1 MEAEVPMR
9 RLLVATACMVLV
21 ATGCSQATVLP
32 RKAVALNDAGAVAFA
47 AGHLE
52 VAEARVALAL
62 EYNPRFVEAWVNLGL
77 IDEAHANF
85 KLARERFVKARDI
98 NPDLPISHHALGQLD
113 EREGHYAEAEHN
125 YRAALKVDPGFAP
138 SRMNL
143 GRRLFERGAYDDARE
158 QFLRLTQVAPS
169 VPSGWTGLCESLMKV
184 GREEEAEDVLVQIGP
199 ALNGDP
205 NITILRGRVLLLHKH
220 YVEAE
225 AMLQPVTEMDDP
237 PRASA
242 AFAWMSLGRL
252 GMGDGERAQAEA
264 DRAVALNPGDPLA
277 QYVQR
282 TVRKAR
288 AAAAASVDFAQPP
301 IPSGR

>member
-1 MEAEVPMR
+1 MR
-9 RLLVATACMVLV
+9 RLLAAAFVVLGA

-32 RKAVALNDAGAVAFA
+32 RKAIALNDAGAVAFA

-77 IDEAHANF
+77 IDEARGNF
-85 KLARERFVKARDI
+85 ELARQRFVKARDL

-113 EREGHYAEAEHN
+113 EREGHYPEAEHN

-158 QFLRLTQVAPS
+158 QFLRLTQVAPA
-169 VPSGWTGLCESLMKV
+169 VPAGWTGLCESLMKV
-184 GREEEAEDVLVQIGP
+184 GREEEAEDVLVHVGP
-199 ALNGDP
+199 ALEGDP
-205 NITILRGRVLLLHKH
+205 NVVILRGRVLLLHKR
-220 YVEAE
+220 YVEAVATLE
-225 AMLQPVTEMDDP
+225 PVTEAEDP

-242 AFAWMSLGRL
+242 AFAWMSLARL

-264 DRAVALNPGDPLA
+264 DRAVSLSPGDPLA
-277 QYVQR
+277 QYAQR

-288 AAAAASVDFAQPP
+288 ADAAAASSVDLPQQPTRA
-301 IPSGR
+301 GR